1 MLFSATLDG
10 DVNVIVRKY
19 LNKPLTF
26 DVDPADG
33 DPHAD
38 IDHHVLRIN
47 SGDRVAVI
55 AELAKPGGRTVVFT
69 RTRHGATKLSEQL
82 NKAGIPA
89 VDLHGMLSQSAR
101 ARNLDKFSNGRST
114 TLVVTDVAARGIH
127 VDDVGLVI
135 HADPPAEHKAYLHR
149 SGRTAR
155 AGAKGTVVTL
165 ATGAQVKAVRQ
176 LTTKAK
182 IKPTESHVQPG
193 HVLLGRWLPNRS
205 SAATASHKAR
215 LKSRSNGRVM
225 AGPGQSRAG
234 RTVSRRETDASGP
247 VATGPAPGKGELV
260 GFEFGLQSLQGS
272 RHSF

>member
-55 AELAKPGGRTVVFT
+55 AGLAKPGGRTVVFT

-101 ARNLDKFSNGRST
+101 ATQPRQVQQWTVHDARCYRRRRARHSRRRCGACYSRRST
-114 TLVVTDVAARGIH
+114 
-127 VDDVGLVI
+127 
-135 HADPPAEHKAYLHR
+135 
-149 SGRTAR
+149 GRTQGVSASFWQDR
-155 AGAKGTVVTL
+155 PRWGKGHSRDAGDWGTGEGS
-165 ATGAQVKAVRQ
+165 A
-176 LTTKAK
+176 
-182 IKPTESHVQPG
+182 PTDDQGEDQANRSHVQRG
-193 HVLLGRWLPNRS
+193 TCCSGRWLPNRS
-205 SAATASHKAR
+205 SAATAKPQSQTEKPEQRSRDGWARSKSSRPNRKPTGNRRQRPGSDRSRTPAKA
-215 LKSRSNGRVM
+215 S
-225 AGPGQSRAG
+225 
-234 RTVSRRETDASGP
+234 
-247 VATGPAPGKGELV
+247 
-260 GFEFGLQSLQGS
+260 
-272 RHSF
+272 

>member
-114 TLVVTDVAARGIH
+114 TLVATDVAARGIH

-193 HVLLGRWLPNRS
+193 HVLLGTLAAEPIERTYSKPQSQTEKPEQRSRDGWARSKSSRPNRKPTGNRRQRPGS
-205 SAATASHKAR
+205 DRSRTPAKAS
-215 LKSRSNGRVM
+215 
-225 AGPGQSRAG
+225 
-234 RTVSRRETDASGP
+234 
-247 VATGPAPGKGELV
+247 
-260 GFEFGLQSLQGS
+260 
-272 RHSF
+272 

>member
-1 MLFSATLDG
+1 
-10 DVNVIVRKY
+10 
-19 LNKPLTF
+19 
-26 DVDPADG
+26 
-33 DPHAD
+33 
-38 IDHHVLRIN
+38 
-47 SGDRVAVI
+47 
-55 AELAKPGGRTVVFT
+55 VFT

-114 TLVVTDVAARGIH
+114 TLVATDVAARGIH

-193 HVLLGRWLPNRS
+193 HVLLGTLAAEPIERTYSKPQSQTEKPEQRSRDGWARSKSSRPNRKPTGNRRQRPGS
-205 SAATASHKAR
+205 DRSRTPAKAS
-215 LKSRSNGRVM
+215 
-225 AGPGQSRAG
+225 
-234 RTVSRRETDASGP
+234 
-247 VATGPAPGKGELV
+247 
-260 GFEFGLQSLQGS
+260 
-272 RHSF
+272 